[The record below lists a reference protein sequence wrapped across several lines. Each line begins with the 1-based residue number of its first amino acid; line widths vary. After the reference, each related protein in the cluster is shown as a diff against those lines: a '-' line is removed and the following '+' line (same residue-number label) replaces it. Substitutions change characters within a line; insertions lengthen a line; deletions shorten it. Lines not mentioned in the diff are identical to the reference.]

1 LLVAVLCPRLL
12 FLTPETSRHGLALP
26 LSLWIIK
33 MNKVEN
39 LKKITLKL
47 HACKTADNM
56 DMELASTN
64 FEFIFGIGPS
74 GMCPFEYQLANKEA
88 GEEISMQLKKEETDR
103 IFEHLH
109 LPIMTLL
116 EEHDPMHIKVKILK
130 IEQPDAT
137 EVVKALAATA
147 SHDHGCDC
155 GCGC

>member
-1 LLVAVLCPRLL
+1 
-12 FLTPETSRHGLALP
+12 
-26 LSLWIIK
+26 

-47 HACKTADNM
+47 HAGTTGDNM
-56 DMELASTN
+56 DLEPASAN

-74 GMCPFEYQLANKEA
+74 GMCPFEYQLASKEA
-88 GEEISMQLKKEETDR
+88 GEEISIQLKKEETDR
-103 IFEHLH
+103 MFEHLH
-109 LPIMTLL
+109 PPIMTLL
-116 EEHDPMHIKVKILK
+116 EEHDSLHLKVTILK

-137 EVVKALAATA
+137 EIVKALAATA

>member
-1 LLVAVLCPRLL
+1 M
-12 FLTPETSRHGLALP
+12 
-26 LSLWIIK
+26 K
-33 MNKVEN
+33 KVEN
-39 LKKITLKL
+39 LTKVTLRL
-47 HACKTADNM
+47 EAGTTADQM
-56 DMELASTN
+56 DLAPASPE
-64 FEFIFGIGPS
+64 FGFIFGIGPS

-116 EEHDPMHIKVKILK
+116 EEYDSLHIKVKILK